1 MNIHTHTHTH
11 TLIWSEID
19 IKQQRIEAYINN
31 GLCVRQITK
40 VLRGVETDEVRRD
53 STLGIIVIIC

>member
-1 MNIHTHTHTH
+1 MNIHTHTH

-53 STLGIIVIIC
+53 SNLGIIVIIC